1 MRISLDSPIK
11 KVGMLLVAVLAASF
25 YLVLTA
31 TAFLAAHFSE
41 KPELADLQ
49 KAVHLEPGNAE
60 YRYLLGRYFWLV
72 QHSPDQAVAAYRDA
86 VRLNPH
92 QARYWLDLA
101 GAYQLLGNTNEQR
114 DALEHAILAGPTTP
128 EVAWEAANLY
138 IVEGET
144 DKALAQF
151 RVVLESDPYL
161 PGSAL
166 ELCWRIKPDVDV
178 LLRDVVPPLATV
190 DVAFLDLLAS
200 KKETAAAAKV
210 WAHLAQLHQPVE
222 KRYVFNY
229 LGYLI
234 AQQQVDQARL
244 VWQQAG
250 YLSGLSAYQPT
261 SENLVVNGDFSLDIL
276 NGGFDWLYRRSPEV
290 SLAFDPTQPHSGNRS
305 LSIVFNSAAINDA
318 GILQIIPVQP
328 NTNYEFSA
336 NFKAESIEGAGG
348 PQFVIQ
354 DFYTGAAYFSS
365 EDLKDADFWK
375 QTGGDF
381 LTGPDTRLLLLHI
394 ARVPPRSP
402 IKGRL
407 WIDGVHL
414 GAKPQPG

>member
-11 KVGMLLVAVLAASF
+11 KVGMLLAAVLAASF
-25 YLVLTA
+25 YVALTA

-49 KAVHLEPGNAE
+49 KAVHLEPRNAE

-72 QHSPDQAVAAYRDA
+72 QHSPDNAVAAYRDA
-86 VRLNPH
+86 VHLNPH

-101 GAYQLLGNTNEQR
+101 GAYQMLGDTDAQR
-114 DALEHAILAGPTTP
+114 DALEHATLAGPTTP

-144 DKALAQF
+144 DKALREF
-151 RVVLESDPYL
+151 RVVLQNDPYL
-161 PGSAL
+161 PYSAL
-166 ELCWRIKPDVDV
+166 ELCWRIKPDVDA
-178 LLRDVVPPLATV
+178 LLRDVVPPMASTDQLFLQFLAT
-190 DVAFLDLLAS
+190 
-200 KKETAAAAKV
+200 KKETDGAAKV
-210 WAHLAQLHQPVE
+210 WTQLAQLHQPVE
-222 KRYVFNY
+222 KGSVFNY
-229 LGYLI
+229 LQYLI

-250 YLSGLSAYQPT
+250 YLSGLSAYQPS

-276 NGGFDWLYRRSPEV
+276 NGGFDWLYERSPSV
-290 SLAFDPTQPHSGNRS
+290 LLALDPTQPHTGNRS
-305 LSIVFNSAAINDA
+305 LSIVFNSSGINDV
-318 GILQIIPVQP
+318 GIRQIVPVES

-336 NFKAESIEGAGG
+336 NFKADDIEGAGG

-354 DFYTGAAYFSS
+354 DFYKGTIYFSS
-365 EDLKDADFWK
+365 EELKDADFWK
-375 QTGGDF
+375 TTSGDF
-381 LTGPDTRLLLLHI
+381 MTGPDTKLLVLHI
-394 ARVPPRSP
+394 IRVPAGSP